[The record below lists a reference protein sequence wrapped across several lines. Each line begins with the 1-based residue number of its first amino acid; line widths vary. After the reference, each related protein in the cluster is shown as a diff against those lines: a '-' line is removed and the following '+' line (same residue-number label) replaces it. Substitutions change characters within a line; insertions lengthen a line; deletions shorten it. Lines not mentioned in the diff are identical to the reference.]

1 MKAKELDN
9 LINEILEEET
19 KKLIMEQI
27 DDIDHLVDSVKS
39 FPTLSGLIDKI
50 TNIEDVGINNPKIAI
65 FINNVKPEDL
75 IECCGGSSF
84 GEAQKN
90 LMQGL
95 HHDLEDNGFGNNFD
109 IDIDS
114 NGDENSLQLV
124 IRIEAGKNDF
134 VGDNDMKEN
143 TKDTN
148 PTVVDKKDVILGSNE
163 KEEPMEGEGLR
174 KVAKTVGNAA
184 KGLVKANLKYN
195 PLAAGAAEAG
205 RRILGKP
212 ESPSASPLQKGIS
225 KGLDKLGNEIKEE
238 GVQVGL
244 EEKGD
249 KKWIQKAINPK
260 HKGFCTPMTK
270 ATCTPKRKALAKRFK
285 KGIENNESMKKR
297 IVTLNETQ
305 MAELLKKIIREAA
318 EPTMDATTE
327 KALSDSARQNADAL
341 KAVEKKIKDY
351 LSFKGNDNPEFP
363 NQIGV
368 NSKKSAITATSE
380 EEKEIDDNR
389 GRGPQDL
396 DYGEGEPTKEFQDR
410 IEKALTG
417 DSTMGN
423 SQDAGNAI
431 KTDTGKNMVKS
442 MKRRRELH
450 QKEPLNPRA
459 AVPVDTTEKN
469 KPERPLNEEKEQKK
483 VEKKSEVKPQENPDK
498 SRSSIVEEEI
508 KKMKRMAS
516 YNEKTQ

>member
-1 MKAKELDN
+1 MKAKELDK
-9 LINEILEEET
+9 LINQILEEET

-27 DDIDHLVDSVKS
+27 DDIDHLIDSVKS
-39 FPTLSGLIDKI
+39 FQTLSGLINKI
-50 TNIEDVGINNPKIAI
+50 VEIEDVGIDSSKIAV
-65 FINNVKPEDL
+65 FINDVKPEDL
-75 IECCGGSSF
+75 IDCCGGSSF

-124 IRIEAGKNDF
+124 IRIEVGKNDF
-134 VGDNDMKEN
+134 VGDNDMKKN
-143 TKDTN
+143 TEKTSK
-148 PTVVDKKDVILGSNE
+148 TFGEELSMAKEVGHQKFMYEGQEFDVQESWKEME
-163 KEEPMEGEGLR
+163 KEESVNEKKKDPE
-174 KVAKTVGNAA
+174 
-184 KGLVKANLKYN
+184 
-195 PLAAGAAEAG
+195 
-205 RRILGKP
+205 ILLGSK
-212 ESPSASPLQKGIS
+212 ES
-225 KGLDKLGNEIKEE
+225 EID
-238 GVQVGL
+238 
-244 EEKGD
+244 EKD
-249 KKWIQKAINPK
+249 ERWIQKAVNPK

-270 ATCTPKRKALAKRFK
+270 KTCTPTRKALAKRFK
-285 KGIENNESMKKR
+285 KGIENNESMEKR
-297 IVTLNETQ
+297 TVTLNEAQ
-305 MAELLKKIIREAA
+305 MAELLKKIIREVA

-327 KALSDSARQNADAL
+327 KALSDSAKQNADAL

-368 NSKKSAITATSE
+368 ETKKAAITATSE

-431 KTDTGKNMVKS
+431 KTDTGKNMVKN

-450 QKEPLNPRA
+450 QKEPLYPRA
-459 AVPVDTTEKN
+459 AVPVDTKEADKL
-469 KPERPLNEEKEQKK
+469 ERPLNEEKK
-483 VEKKSEVKPQENPDK
+483 EKKKIKKPNPL
-498 SRSSIVEEEI
+498 VEEEI